1 MPYAPII
8 PLIMG
13 AGLGPSIT
21 LAGSSEVTQGKAK
34 EGGKEGGGGRIES
47 EAEIDFICFPL
58 LHASPPDQQP
68 PTSPSVTPLFC
79 VRVCGGGG
87 TTDFLPVPSVC
98 FSKRTSI
105 YHFSMFC
112 IAQALGAILANRAR
126 SSQACLLLSLTRSAS
141 APPQTPTGLLLAHS
155 PLLSGIHFWSS
166 LSPVAPLSPA
176 RLQGHSSLFQ
186 VWNSSR

>member
-21 LAGSSEVTQGKAK
+21 LALFSEVTQGKVG
-34 EGGKEGGGGRIES
+34 EGGREKGETRIES
-47 EAEIDFICFPL
+47 EAEIDFTCFPV
-58 LHASPPDQQP
+58 LHVSPTDQQP
-68 PTSPSVTPLFC
+68 PLRQASPLCFGGV
-79 VRVCGGGG
+79 GGGQ

-98 FSKRTSI
+98 FSKRQCTSI

-112 IAQALGAILANRAR
+112 ITEALRAILAEQTL
-126 SSQACLLLSLTRSAS
+126 SPQTCLFLSRTRSAS
-141 APPQTPTGLLLAHS
+141 NLSQTPTGLLLAHS

-186 VWNSSR
+186 V